1 MSNILSTS
9 GLKSA
14 SELRA
19 IGKAQQLKGNKL
31 RAFVDEQLRAQQPAF
46 DAAIAHLGRE
56 GYLGRKVTVTKSG
69 LVNVQYQPPA
79 KVTASKA
86 AQAEQRAAKAEQEL
100 AQLKAMMAA
109 MGMALPTAPQTVDV

>member
-1 MSNILSTS
+1 MSNILTTA

-14 SELRA
+14 AELRA
-19 IGKAQQLKGNKL
+19 IGKAQDLKGNKL
-31 RAFVDEQLRAQQPAF
+31 RAFVDERLRAQQPAF

-56 GYLGRKVTVTKSG
+56 GYLGRKVSVTKSG
-69 LVNVQYQPPA
+69 LVNVTYQPPA
-79 KVTASKA
+79 KATAKRANA
-86 AQAEQRAAKAEQEL
+86 AEERAAKAEQEL